1 MKFHNHLN
9 SWQVTTGCLQLAA
22 VQLLC
27 CVWFFVTPW
36 TAATPVFPVLH
47 YLPEPAQTHVQ
58 WVGDEIQ
65 PSRPLSFP
73 SPPALNLSQH
83 QGLFQW
89 FGSSHQV
96 AKYWNFSISPSN
108 EYSGLIS
115 FRIDWLDFL
124 AVQGTLKSLLQ
135 YHSSKVW
142 IHWHSAIFMVQL
154 SHPYVT
160 TGKIIALIWW
170 TFVSKVISLLY
181 NMLPRFAIA
190 FLSRSKCLLISW
202 LQSLSARILEP
213 QKIKSVTVSIVSPSI
228 CHEVMGLDAMIF
240 VFRMLSFKPAFSLSS
255 FTFIKRLFSSSSLS
269 AIRVVSSAYLRLLIF
284 LPAILIPAC
293 ASSNLGFHLMYSAF
307 TLNRVTTTAL
317 TYFFPNLEQVCCSMS
332 GSNCCFLACSQVSQ
346 EVNKMIW
353 YSHLFKNFQF
363 VVIHTVKDFNVVN
376 EAEVD
381 VYFLEFSCFFSM
393 IQQMLAIWSTV
404 PPPLLN
410 PAWTSESSWFMYC
423 WSLTWRI

>member
-36 TAATPVFPVLH
+36 TAAMPVFPVLH

-115 FRIDWLDFL
+115 FRIDWLDLL

-135 YHSSKVW
+135 YHGSKVW
-142 IHWHSAIFMVQL
+142 IHWHSAIFMVHVN
-154 SHPYVT
+154 SACSVT
-160 TGKIIALIWW
+160 WSEPAELRD
-170 TFVSKVISLLY
+170 Y
-181 NMLPRFAIA
+181 
-190 FLSRSKCLLISW
+190 CLLICLTKVLYKKSGTSRFLW
-202 LQSLSARILEP
+202 QPECIGSASCI
-213 QKIKSVTVSIVSPSI
+213 SV
-228 CHEVMGLDAMIF
+228 
-240 VFRMLSFKPAFSLSS
+240 
-255 FTFIKRLFSSSSLS
+255 LFE
-269 AIRVVSSAYLRLLIF
+269 
-284 LPAILIPAC
+284 
-293 ASSNLGFHLMYSAF
+293 M
-307 TLNRVTTTAL
+307 
-317 TYFFPNLEQVCCSMS
+317 
-332 GSNCCFLACSQVSQ
+332 
-346 EVNKMIW
+346 NK
-353 YSHLFKNFQF
+353 
-363 VVIHTVKDFNVVN
+363 
-376 EAEVD
+376 
-381 VYFLEFSCFFSM
+381 
-393 IQQMLAIWSTV
+393 
-404 PPPLLN
+404 
-410 PAWTSESSWFMYC
+410 
-423 WSLTWRI
+423 